1 MAHIAPSHPSEPRKR
16 AVRKKQLK
24 QSPHALRL
32 SRGRLKPVAPAKALW
47 CALSE
52 PETFAEA
59 LDLHMRRHGE
69 TSEQLWRAVIRD
81 GENFQPSTVAAWRRG
96 VKSPQWA
103 RSFVHLE
110 RIEDRYGLGSG
121 YFRRLLP
128 HRSRADTFDGLKGI
142 KSAEQRRLA
151 WHLPSDFASRK
162 PREREEILEWV
173 RRVVVSGATDYR
185 CFQANA
191 IKQRYGLRF
200 LLDEQYSCD
209 QSVLSAP
216 PRLAAEMRALLAFKT
231 TTLTPTGYQRRGVWG
246 PDTAAQKVEHLSLL
260 FGAIAAPPGGA
271 LNGHGVP
278 LDRLCFAV
286 LVIPAVWDW
295 YVRWREQRRGFYT
308 VWEVDMLSLVMG
320 LTSAE
325 TGWLRQ
331 TPSLADA
338 LEPVDGLIGEDDIWR
353 VRRDWAGA
361 CARIRAH
368 AHRRMKEIERVLR
381 VHRDPFE
388 PILPVLEADSPL
400 AEYRKIA
407 EEIVRLMPDGRYY
420 PKCSAE
426 ALRALLMVRLGLHLG
441 VRQKNLRQLLVKP
454 RGMTAS
460 SERRLEDLK
469 CGEMR
474 WSERDSAWEVF
485 IPAIA
490 FKNADSSFFS
500 GKPFRLLLP
509 DLCGLYDH
517 IDRYLDSGRALLLA
531 GAADPETFFV
541 KTVKSSV
548 KDPTYDQHS
557 FYEAWRWMTQRYG
570 IYNPWTKRGAIA
582 GLLPH
587 GPHSVRDVLATH
599 ILKQTGSFEQ
609 ASYAIQDTPE
619 IVAKHYGRFLP
630 ENKAHLAA
638 QILNKVWAS

>member
-1 MAHIAPSHPSEPRKR
+1 MAPTAPNQSSGARKR
-16 AVRKKQLK
+16 AARDKQLTP
-24 QSPHALRL
+24 SPHALRL
-32 SRGRLKPVAPAKALW
+32 SRGRQMPVASAKSLW
-47 CALSE
+47 NEWSE
-52 PETFAEA
+52 PETFAAA

-69 TSEQLWRAVIRD
+69 SSEQLWRAIIRD

-103 RSFVHLE
+103 RSFIHLE
-110 RIEDRYGLGSG
+110 RIEERYGLGNG

-128 HRSRADTFDGLKGI
+128 HRSRADAFEGLKGI

-162 PREREEILEWV
+162 PRERGEILEWV

-200 LLDEQYSCD
+200 PSDELSTCEHGA
-209 QSVLSAP
+209 LSAP
-216 PRLAAEMRALLAFKT
+216 PRLAAEMRALLDFKT

-260 FGAIAAPPGGA
+260 FGALAASPDGA

-278 LDRLCFAV
+278 LERLCFAM
-286 LVIPAVWDW
+286 LVVPAVWDW

-308 VWEVDMLSLVMG
+308 VWEVDMLSLAMG

-331 TPSLADA
+331 TPALVDA
-338 LEPVDGLIGEDDIWR
+338 LSPIDGLIGEDDIWR

-361 CARIRAH
+361 CARLRAH

-407 EEIVRLMPDGRYY
+407 DEIVRLMPDGRYY
-420 PKCSAE
+420 PKCAAE

-469 CGEMR
+469 RGEMR
-474 WSERDSAWEVF
+474 WSDRDSAWEVF

-509 DLCGLYDH
+509 DLCGLYGH
-517 IDRYLDSGRALLLA
+517 INRYLDGGRGLLLS

-541 KTVKSSV
+541 KSAKQSS
-548 KDPTYDQHS
+548 KHAAYDETT
-557 FYEAWRWMTQRYG
+557 FYEAWRWITQRYG
-570 IYNPWTKRGAIA
+570 IYNPWTKRGAIV

-587 GPHSVRDVLATH
+587 GPHNVRDVLATH

-630 ENKAHLAA
+630 ENKVHLAA
-638 QILNKVWAS
+638 QILNKIWAS